1 MSMPQYDAVSEAIM
15 KAAREHPLLLMYT
28 DELGRTAVGN
38 TVDGFE
44 YRDERGQLM
53 SSDEAEP
60 FRLFGT
66 GIVIRRGLFSVE
78 TPEK

>member
-1 MSMPQYDAVSEAIM
+1 MSMPENDAVSEAIM
-15 KAAREHPLLLMYT
+15 KTARERPMLLMYT

-44 YRDERGQLM
+44 YRDEQGQLM

-60 FRLFGT
+60 FRLFAT
-66 GIVIRRGLFSVE
+66 GIVI
-78 TPEK
+78 K